1 MSFKNPFRARDP
13 FMLIVIA
20 IFGTGCY
27 RLPEELRPGYEPP
40 AMGGGQ
46 DSVSVHMP
54 FAAGYQ
60 SLCTQCAFGSYSHNG
75 DATRY
80 DIDLD
85 TPNNVI
91 DLVYAPVAGVAYVH
105 DDRPN
110 DDFGIHINIDLGDG
124 TYIVLGHM
132 SAVFVENGQ
141 EVTSGMMIGYEGSTG
156 HSSGDH
162 IHLGRHRGDAQQD
175 AIFGESVEGLSII
188 TKNVMTGEDL
198 DVRTMDMTCGLS
210 GGHTYESKLQVPL
223 WHPDG
228 TLVKTPSDPTVYLLE
243 GGAAHLFMTESVFWN
258 MNHSFDD
265 VVLVSPAEMA
275 CYETGEMLMGEGEI
289 LGVFDG
295 TSPWVYENL
304 MGSETS
310 WRVTAA
316 DWQPV
321 LKSWGVNVSSLDDL
335 PMEDVIGMDVSAFDM
350 DAEPAVFRDGT
361 LMREMSD
368 STVYV
373 VSNKIA
379 MPVLDWHT
387 YLLMGM
393 GPRDLMWVDDDVV
406 GSVHTRVGSCSV
418 NAHCLSPED
427 ITTCGGPSDE
437 SVFSGE
443 DSEDSAARD
452 NPDEDYASDDSL
464 DEDETDDGDTDPPV
478 NSPDLI
484 EIMWVMPDSLT
495 ADRITLSGEHTKAD
509 GTVIPWSQWEESTGM
524 YYVQHYREA
533 DFGDTLRLSVEF
545 ESDGVTSWSC
555 LGPYPPGEVQG
566 TLMATFE
573 MADFNAAVTAAPTS
587 GGCEL
592 TLEL

>member
-1 MSFKNPFRARDP
+1 
-13 FMLIVIA
+13 MLIVIA

-27 RLPEELRPGYEPP
+27 RLPQELRPGYESP

-46 DSVSVHMP
+46 DSVSMHMP
-54 FAAGYQ
+54 FATGYQ

-105 DDRPN
+105 DSRPH

-124 TYIVLGHM
+124 SYIVLGHL
-132 SAVFVENGQ
+132 SATFIENGQ
-141 EVTSGMMIGYEGSTG
+141 EVTAGMMLAYEGSTG

-162 IHLGRHRGDAQQD
+162 VHLGRHRGDATQD
-175 AIFGESVEGLSII
+175 AIFGESVEGLSIL
-188 TKNVMTGEDL
+188 TRDVMTGEEL
-198 DVRTMDMTCGLS
+198 DVRTMEMICGLDA
-210 GGHTYESKLQVPL
+210 GQVYESKLPVPM

-228 TLVKTPSDPTVYLLE
+228 MLVKTPSDPTTYLLE
-243 GGAAHLFMTESVFWN
+243 GGAAHPFMTESVFWN
-258 MNHSFDD
+258 MNYSFDD

-275 CYETGEMLMGEGEI
+275 CYEPGELLTGAGEV

-295 TSPWVYENL
+295 ESPWVLENFADN
-304 MGSETS
+304 ETS
-310 WRVTAA
+310 WRVTAS

-321 LKSWGVNVSSLDDL
+321 MKSWGVNVSSLDDL
-335 PMEDVIGMDVSAFDM
+335 VMESELGMDVSAFDV
-350 DAEPAVFRDGT
+350 DSEPAVFRDGT

-368 STVYV
+368 SAVYV
-373 VSNKIA
+373 VSDKVA

-387 YLLMGM
+387 YLLMGN
-393 GPRDLMWVDDDVV
+393 GPRDMMWVDDDVV
-406 GSVHTRVGSCSV
+406 GTVHSRVGSCSV

-427 ITTCGGPSDE
+427 ITTCGGPQNE
-437 SVFSGE
+437 SVFTGD
-443 DSEDSAARD
+443 DSDDSAARD
-452 NPDEDYASDDSL
+452 NPEEDDPSDDSQTQ
-464 DEDETDDGDTDPPV
+464 DEEVTEEEGDTPV
-478 NSPDLI
+478 PTPNFVEL
-484 EIMWVMPDSLT
+484 MWVMPGSAT
-495 ADRITLSGEHTKAD
+495 ADRITLSGEHIRAD
-509 GTVIPWSQWEESTGM
+509 GTVIPWQQWEESSGQ

-533 DFGDTLRLSVEF
+533 SFGDSLRLSVEF
-545 ESDGVTSWSC
+545 ESGGVTSWSC
-555 LGPYPPGEVQG
+555 LGPFPPGEVQG

-573 MADFNAAVTAAPTS
+573 MVDFNAVVTPAPMS
-587 GGCEL
+587 DGCEL